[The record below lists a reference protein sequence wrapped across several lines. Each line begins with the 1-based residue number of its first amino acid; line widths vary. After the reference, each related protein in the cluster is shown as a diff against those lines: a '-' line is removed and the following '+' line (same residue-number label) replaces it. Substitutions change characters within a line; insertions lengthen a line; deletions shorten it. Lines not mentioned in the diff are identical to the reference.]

1 METLNALPDW
11 VGGYRPAIAASM
23 VLCLLVLTQA
33 VLGVIFGIV
42 VGREEPGGKLKGD
55 YSEFGFRTLRTYLNS
70 TETIAVF
77 AFSLLLA
84 MIAGA
89 SPGWVNWLAVL
100 YVAARGLHGAFYYA
114 GLGPNI
120 AGPRT
125 MAFVFCWSI
134 NVLLAVVALFA
145 LFM

>member
-11 VGGYRPAIAASM
+11 VSGYRPAIAASM
-23 VLCLLVLTQA
+23 VLCLLVLTQT

-42 VGREEPGGKLKGD
+42 VGPEEPGGKYKGD
-55 YSEFGFRTLRTYLNS
+55 YGEFGFRTLRSYSNS

-100 YVAARGLHGAFYYA
+100 YIVARVFHWVFYYA

-120 AGPRT
+120 GGPRT
-125 MAFVFCWSI
+125 VAFVLGWII
-134 NVLLAVVALFA
+134 NVLLAVIALFA
-145 LFM
+145 LFG